1 MIKATNGREYE
12 VLEVNG
18 DYTLLFDI
26 TNPFVKEFI
35 VAHNLKE
42 NEQGLFSWNF
52 GKYFYDDILGAA
64 KHLASA

>member
-26 TNPFVKEFI
+26 TNRF
-35 VAHNLKE
+35 L
-42 NEQGLFSWNF
+42 
-52 GKYFYDDILGAA
+52 
-64 KHLASA
+64 